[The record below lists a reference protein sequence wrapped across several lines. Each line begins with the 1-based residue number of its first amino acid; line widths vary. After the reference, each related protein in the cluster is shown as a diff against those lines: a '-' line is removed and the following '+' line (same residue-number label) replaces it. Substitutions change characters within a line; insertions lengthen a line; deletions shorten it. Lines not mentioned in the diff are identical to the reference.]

1 MSDLYQLNHSFLAKT
16 RLFRGI
22 APEEIE
28 TVLRCIGSYTKR
40 FRKSETVFQIGDRI
54 SEFGIVLYGGVHIRS
69 LDLWGN
75 SSILSHVGPGQIFAE
90 SYACIPGEPLM
101 VEVRAVDETEI
112 LFLNAAMAMKM
123 CPKACSFHHLLI
135 QNMLGIAA
143 EKNLG
148 LSRRMLHTSPKSI
161 RSRLLSYFSE
171 QALKHGNDTFAIPF
185 NRQELAEYLGVDRS
199 ALSNELSKMQKEG
212 LLVYDKKTFSLSRKS
227 GGCEF

>member
-1 MSDLYQLNHSFLAKT
+1 MSRLNASFLTKT

-22 APEEIE
+22 KPDEIE
-28 TVLRCIGSYTKR
+28 GVLRCIGSYTKR
-40 FRKSETVFQIGDRI
+40 YQKGDTILQIGESV

-69 LDLWGN
+69 LDFWGN
-75 SSILSHVGPGQIFAE
+75 TSILSHVGPGQIFAE

-101 VEVRAVDETEI
+101 VEVRAVEETEV
-112 LFLNAAMAMKM
+112 LFLRAALVMKM

-171 QALKHGNDTFAIPF
+171 QAMKQASDTFTIPF

-199 ALSNELSKMQKEG
+199 ALSNELSKMRKEG
-212 LLVYDKKTFSLSRKS
+212 LLEYDKKTFTLFR
-227 GGCEF
+227 GEWGE